1 MGKVGGV
8 VHSHESWPSR
18 LRLMVG
24 PSGVVKLCGTRGE
37 VESFLPKV
45 SRLSCRAGHS
55 GTRQGSCSIEP
66 DRTEHDTAGYSKI
79 TKQPL
84 QEFFK
89 KSCCYVSI

>member
-1 MGKVGGV
+1 MAMVGGV

-24 PSGVVKLCGTRGE
+24 PSGVVKLCGTRGK
-37 VESFLPKV
+37 VESLPKV

-66 DRTEHDTAGYSKI
+66 DRTEHGGIQQDYEAAAVVMDR
-79 TKQPL
+79 
-84 QEFFK
+84 F
-89 KSCCYVSI
+89 SI